1 MAVEA
6 VNPYEMARPLRAL
19 IKTEHM
25 NNISDIEI
33 RRDAEQMVLDLISA
47 INEKDFATAREFVWD
62 NFTFDGVLGRRD
74 GADAYFGDLPKMNMN
89 YSVLQ
94 SFARGLDVCVL
105 SNLRIG
111 DQKEI
116 FCCSWYKL
124 KQGKIASLKVV
135 FDPRPLLEN

>member
-1 MAVEA
+1 
-6 VNPYEMARPLRAL
+6 
-19 IKTEHM
+19 M

-33 RRDAEQMVLDLISA
+33 RRDAEQMVLDLLSA

-62 NFTFDGVLGRRD
+62 NFTFEGVLGRRD
-74 GADAYFGDLPKMNMN
+74 GADAYFADLPKMNMN

-105 SNLRIG
+105 SNLRMG
-111 DQKEI
+111 DKKEV

-124 KQGKIASLKVV
+124 RQGKIASLRVV
-135 FDPRPLLEN
+135 FDPRPLLVN

>member
-1 MAVEA
+1 
-6 VNPYEMARPLRAL
+6 
-19 IKTEHM
+19 M

-47 INEKDFATAREFVWD
+47 INEKDFATARELVWD
-62 NFTFDGVLGRRD
+62 NFIFDGVLGGRE
-74 GADAYFGDLPKMNMN
+74 GADAYFADLPGMHMN
-89 YSVLQ
+89 YSVLR

-105 SNLRIG
+105 SNLRMG
-111 DQKEI
+111 EKKEI
-116 FCCSWYKL
+116 FCCSWYRL